1 MEMETNL
8 IKGYIAA
15 YKMACEEL
23 TKRSPAQICL
33 NAAVSF
39 CTDEDIFLVKYLGR
53 DYQISLQTGDVSG
66 VGSGVEV
73 SASVKVLLL
82 HYLLNASNRPLSG
95 NMISFRDL
103 KNGAAIYYP
112 NFYKRAVIP
121 LIRTFGDCA
130 EDIYKASAE
139 LNGVK
144 EKYGHASVTVNVL
157 PMVPVTFVLWEG
169 EDDIPASG
177 TILFDD
183 SIEYF
188 LPAEDIVCAGSF
200 GVYEL
205 MRLKHESKVDSART

>member
-8 IKGYIAA
+8 AKGYFAA
-15 YKMACEEL
+15 YKLACKEL
-23 TKRSPAQICL
+23 AKRNPAQICL

-39 CTDEDIFLVKYLGR
+39 SAEEDTFHVKYLSR
-53 DYQISLQTGDVSG
+53 VYQIDSKTGAV
-66 VGSGVEV
+66 VGLDFGEEV
-73 SASVKVLLL
+73 PVTVKVLLL
-82 HYLLNASNRPLSG
+82 HYLLNAGNRPLSG
-95 NMISFRDL
+95 NLISFRDL

-112 NFYKRAVIP
+112 TFYKRAVVP
-121 LIRTFGDCA
+121 LIKTFGDCV
-130 EDIYKASAE
+130 EDLYKASVE

-157 PMVPVTFVLWEG
+157 PMAPVTCVLWEG
-169 EDDIPASG
+169 EEEIPAAG

-205 MRLKHESKVDSART
+205 MRFKRESMVMSQA